1 MANLLSPEHTDQYL
15 TNFIESKIYLKSE
28 AKMQG
33 WSGLYYEGKKYRWSK
48 QKKKTH
54 VVDLVVVTRC
64 VQREKMKGPVEIGF

>member
-48 QKKKTH
+48 QKKKHMLLT
-54 VVDLVVVTRC
+54 
-64 VQREKMKGPVEIGF
+64 